1 MYWLKY
7 QKCIFA
13 SFNLEKRIYM
23 SSLAGIGA
31 ILCQL
36 NGEMKVNVADFDNI
50 RIFYL
55 VISRDTIE
63 IMASHSNLSRF
74 HMQY

>member
-1 MYWLKY
+1 M
-7 QKCIFA
+7 
-13 SFNLEKRIYM
+13 N
-23 SSLAGIGA
+23 SLVGIGA

-36 NGEMKVNVADFDNI
+36 NGKMKVNVANFDNI
-50 RIFYL
+50 RISDL

-63 IMASHSNLSRF
+63 IMASHSNLSQF

>member
-1 MYWLKY
+1 
-7 QKCIFA
+7 
-13 SFNLEKRIYM
+13 M

-55 VISRDTIE
+55 VISRDTIK
-63 IMASHSNLSRF
+63 IMAPHSNLLRF